1 MRVECTKIYPR
12 QSLKRKNWSI
22 FVIAK
27 INVVCHNDH
36 HPLRGRTLS
45 IRTSGSGRRLLS
57 HHRAEADRIRVG
69 G

>member
-36 HPLRGRTLS
+36 HPL
-45 IRTSGSGRRLLS
+45 
-57 HHRAEADRIRVG
+57 
-69 G
+69 